1 MHRAFS
7 FGHAPFS
14 FPDSALIVCWSNR
27 TANLLTSG
35 SIPHAWHDPH
45 DTLAVSIAPN
55 GIGVARMTFY
65 HWAGALPHWHPVR
78 FRGLNSIVRNDAKL
92 RHQVYRDP
100 QPHACVAR
108 VIFSTIHTHAPA
120 HTSSHVPAIY
130 WQCLSDLPCCRKNR
144 AAEIDL
150 QIQFDGFAG
159 V

>member
-108 VIFSTIHTHAPA
+108 VIFSTIHTRAPV
-120 HTSSHVPAIY
+120 HTSSHVVSSLNQNRSIRLGGKISL
-130 WQCLSDLPCCRKNR
+130 LSPEHRSPSYAR
-144 AAEIDL
+144 AAP
-150 QIQFDGFAG
+150 
-159 V
+159 